1 MAHNGDEESNSPTK
15 LSCMLAFSLI
25 SSDTDFFQP
34 PHFQGSL
41 CSSTWVVLCL
51 SGEQPN
57 YTSLFLIPQ
66 GTLKSHHSFS
76 RAFPFQTT
84 PFPSTLNIAGQ
95 PRSEIYLPSPTTP
108 TTFVNFSWNI
118 PNPLSAQIYTSF
130 SQSLKKCIPGNVHV
144 CYLITQPQHGDTGK
158 LLFAHVQTTRN
169 VMGCTPLLAPW
180 FTFSPE

>member
-1 MAHNGDEESNSPTK
+1 MGFLQASHEECDKQFLYFWQSIKFAHSGDEESNSPTK

-41 CSSTWVVLCL
+41 CSSTWVVFCL
-51 SGEQPN
+51 SGKQPN

-84 PFPSTLNIAGQ
+84 PFPSTLYIAGQ
-95 PRSEIYLPSPTTP
+95 PRSEIYLPSPHHP
-108 TTFVNFSWNI
+108 HHFCEFFLEGS
-118 PNPLSAQIYTSF
+118 
-130 SQSLKKCIPGNVHV
+130 
-144 CYLITQPQHGDTGK
+144 
-158 LLFAHVQTTRN
+158 
-169 VMGCTPLLAPW
+169 
-180 FTFSPE
+180 